1 MALQRER
8 SMVMVALLATLLSAA
23 GWWFGAQLHPVWWAA
38 WLAPLP
44 ILWLATRVRARWVIL
59 AALVAS
65 MIGSL
70 QQWHYIHDM
79 LHLPLQAL
87 VPQFFGPA
95 LAFMLCAL
103 LYRRLVL
110 RGRPLAAALA
120 VPVLWTAIF
129 FINGTLSHDG
139 TWSDLAYSQM
149 DALAVI
155 QIAAVTGL
163 WGVGFIVMLAPATVA
178 VLCERTANARSRWQ
192 VVLVGGGL
200 VVAALLYGGWRLHS
214 ADREPNTPVNIGL
227 LALQGPIHP
236 SLDTPK
242 GQDFLKRYVIA
253 LDTLASKGV
262 QMVVMPEVT
271 LTVSDPDIAEL
282 AQVAQQHG
290 IVLVTSVDYKPNVA
304 GSATGAERNMSIA
317 FHPQG
322 GRPDT
327 YFKHH
332 LMSVVEDRFTPGDS
346 YTVLDTTPRVG
357 LVICKDMDFPAMG
370 PANVAHGAQLL
381 LVPAWD
387 FYVDGWYHSRMAIMR
402 GVESGLAIAR
412 AARDGY
418 LTLSDDRGRII
429 AQIPSNQD
437 IDVSLTGTLPVRQ
450 TSTLYTRWGNWFGWL
465 DLLVLLGLLTLA
477 WLPRQSA
484 LTR

>member
-1 MALQRER
+1 MAPKRER
-8 SMVMVALLATLLSAA
+8 SVLVVALLAMLLSAV
-23 GWWFGAQLHPVWWAA
+23 GWWFGAQLHPLWWAA

-44 ILWLATRVRARWVIL
+44 ILWLATRIRARWAAL
-59 AALVAS
+59 AAFVAS
-65 MIGSL
+65 VIGGLSQL
-70 QQWHYIHDM
+70 HYLHDM
-79 LHLPLQAL
+79 LQLPPATMALQY
-87 VPQFFGPA
+87 FGPA
-95 LAFMLCAL
+95 LAFALTVL
-103 LYRRLVL
+103 LYRRLAL
-110 RGRPLAAALA
+110 RGQHLAAALS

-163 WGVGFIVMLAPATVA
+163 WGVGFIVMLAPASVA
-178 VLCERTANARSRWQ
+178 ALCDRTATARSRWR
-192 VVLVGGGL
+192 VGMVGGGL
-200 VVAALLYGGWRLHS
+200 IMAALLYGSWRLHS
-214 ADREPNTPVNIGL
+214 ADREPNTPVSIGL
-227 LALQGPIHP
+227 LALQGPNHP
-236 SLDTPK
+236 SLATPQ
-242 GQDFLKRYVIA
+242 GQDFLKRYVTA

-271 LTVSDPDIAEL
+271 MTVTDPNIPELTQL
-282 AQVAQQHG
+282 ARQHG
-290 IVLVTSVDYKPNVA
+290 ITLVTSVDYKPAA
-304 GSATGAERNMSIA
+304 GVERNMSIA

-332 LMSVVEDRFTPGDS
+332 LMAVVEDRFSPGDS
-346 YTVLDTTPRVG
+346 YTVLDTTPHAG
-357 LVICKDMDFPAMG
+357 LTICKDMDFPAMG

-412 AARDGY
+412 SARDGY
-418 LTLSDDRGRII
+418 LTLSDDRGRVV
-429 AQIPSNQD
+429 AQIPSNTD
-437 IDVSLTGTLPVRQ
+437 TDVSLVGTLPVRQ
-450 TSTLYTRWGNWFGWL
+450 TSTLYARWGNWFGWL
-465 DLLVLLGLLTLA
+465 DLLALIGLLTLA
-477 WLPRQSA
+477 WLPRRNAST
-484 LTR
+484 L